1 MISYVVILAL
11 PLVLSLA
18 FLFAVKGEFRAQ
30 MARSNGA
37 ALQRTASDTQAVLN
51 SLFSTLFRLSESSSI
66 QRLYSIRQPYDHL
79 RGAVQS
85 AYLVCR
91 PVQWLRASA
100 LRRGAG
106 LQRGVPHS
114 KENLSNTL
122 VADAMGISP
131 SYLSRMF
138 KQNMSADFLDY
149 ISNLRVQRAC
159 ELFLSEPET
168 SAKVVRDQMGYRNLT
183 PLMRVFKKHTGL
195 TPGQYKLQAANAPK
209 DNLRLVDDLKDS
221 PCPGE

>member
-30 MARSNGA
+30 MAQINGA
-37 ALQRTASDTQAVLN
+37 ALQQTASGTQAVLN

-131 SYLSRMF
+131 SYLSRVF
-138 KQNMSADFLDY
+138 KEKSGTSFSELLLKTRMEK
-149 ISNLRVQRAC
+149 AC
-159 ELFLSEPET
+159 EMLADIHYKSYDIAYYVGYDNPKNFSRAFKAYYGQSPSE
-168 SAKVVRDQMGYRNLT
+168 YRKSRLD
-183 PLMRVFKKHTGL
+183 G
-195 TPGQYKLQAANAPK
+195 AA
-209 DNLRLVDDLKDS
+209 L
-221 PCPGE
+221 